1 MATDALRAFESRLA
15 ELDVSVT
22 TVEPASFQE
31 RVDETVEQPAVGV
44 RLADTLGNDG
54 LSLSETSVSVDPTPV
69 ELREATTGITSATCG
84 VSDYGSLVLRMTDTA
99 SELVSLFVEQHVVV
113 LREREVVEEMETA
126 LDDLAADFAETRGS
140 AVIATGPSAT
150 ADMGALVR
158 GAHGPREVHV
168 LLLAE
173 GE

>member
-22 TVEPASFQE
+22 TVDPASFQE
-31 RVDETVEQPAVGV
+31 LVEETVESPAVGV
-44 RLADTLGNDG
+44 DLTDSFDETD

-69 ELREATTGITSATCG
+69 ELQAAATGITGATCG
-84 VSDYGSLVLRMTDTA
+84 VSDYGSLVLRMTDEA

-113 LREREVVEEMETA
+113 LREGDVVEEMETA
-126 LDDLAADFAETRGS
+126 LDDLAADFSETRGS
-140 AVIATGPSAT
+140 AVLATGPSAT

-168 LLLAE
+168 LVLE
-173 GE
+173 DGE